1 MTTPNPT
8 TTITAQPSRR
18 NLPRGRRRL
27 AALLLP
33 ALAVAAASCGGNSK
47 AARGGPPP
55 VPVTVGQAVQKAV
68 PVSFRAIGHVEP
80 IETVAV
86 RARIGGELQRVWFE
100 EGQFV
105 AAGATLFTIDPR
117 PYQAALAQA
126 EAGLARNQALVV
138 KAEADIARYAG
149 LVKQDY
155 VTKEQ
160 YDQITANAAALRAS
174 LAADRA
180 AVETA
185 RLNVAYCTI
194 AAPLSGRTGALA
206 VKVGNL
212 IKANDQ
218 TLVTINQTRPIYV
231 TFTVPGEALPALR
244 ARAAGVK
251 VKAMLP
257 QEGRSFDGTLTFLDN
272 AIDARTGTLT
282 LKATFANPDEGLWP
296 GQFVEVDV
304 VLGEEAGRVVVPASA
319 VQTGQQGTFVY
330 VVTDAGAAE
339 MRPVKVARLDD
350 REAVIAEGLT
360 GGETVVTDG
369 QLRLVP
375 GARVQV
381 AGGAGE
387 RTP

>member
-8 TTITAQPSRR
+8 ITITAQPSSR
-18 NLPRGRRRL
+18 LSSPGRRRL
-27 AALLLP
+27 AVLLLP
-33 ALAVAAASCGGNSK
+33 ALAAAAASCGGNTK

-55 VPVTVGQAVQKAV
+55 VPVNVAQAVQKTV

-126 EAGLARNQALVV
+126 EAGLARNQALLV

-174 LAADRA
+174 LASDRA

-231 TFTVPGEALPALR
+231 TFTVAGEALPELR

-257 QEGRSFDGTLTFLDN
+257 QDGASFDGTLTFLDN
-272 AIDARTGTLT
+272 AIDARTGTLL

-304 VLGEEAGRVVVPASA
+304 VLGEEADRVVVPASA
-319 VQTGQQGTFVY
+319 VQAGQQGTFVY

-381 AGGAGE
+381 AGDGE

>member
-8 TTITAQPSRR
+8 ITITAQPSCR
-18 NLPRGRRRL
+18 LSPRGRRRL

-33 ALAVAAASCGGNSK
+33 ALAAAAASCGGNTK

-55 VPVTVGQAVQKAV
+55 VPVNVGQAVQKTV
-68 PVSFRAIGHVEP
+68 PVSFRSIGHVEP

-117 PYQAALAQA
+117 PYQAALAQV
-126 EAGLARNQALVV
+126 EAGLARNQALLV

-194 AAPLSGRTGALA
+194 AAPLSGRTGALD

-212 IKANDQ
+212 VKANDQ
-218 TLVTINQTRPIYV
+218 PLVTINQTRPLYV
-231 TFTVPGEALPALR
+231 TFTVAGEALPELR

-257 QEGRSFDGTLTFLDN
+257 QGGASFDGTLAFIDN
-272 AIDARTGTLT
+272 AIDARTGTLL
-282 LKATFANPDEGLWP
+282 LKAAFANQDEGLWP

>member
-8 TTITAQPSRR
+8 ITITARPSRR
-18 NLPRGRRRL
+18 HSPRGRRRL

-33 ALAVAAASCGGNSK
+33 ALAVAAASCGGNTK

-231 TFTVPGEALPALR
+231 TFTVPGEALPELR

-257 QEGRSFDGTLTFLDN
+257 QEGASFDGTLTFLDN
-272 AIDARTGTLT
+272 AIDARTGTLL

>member
-8 TTITAQPSRR
+8 ITITAQPSSR
-18 NLPRGRRRL
+18 LSSRGRRRL

-33 ALAVAAASCGGNSK
+33 ALAVAAASCGGNTK

-55 VPVTVGQAVQKAV
+55 VPVTVGQAVQKTV

-126 EAGLARNQALVV
+126 EAGLARNQALLV

-218 TLVTINQTRPIYV
+218 PLVTINQTRPIYV
-231 TFTVPGEALPALR
+231 TFTVAGEALPELR
-244 ARAAGVK
+244 ARAAEVK

-257 QEGRSFDGTLTFLDN
+257 QGGASFDGTLTFLDN
-272 AIDARTGTLT
+272 AIDARTGTLL